1 MVIITCLIKIQI
13 QVVSFKSSLYRSM
26 FGGNDSFNFADPSE
40 EDTQLSSVYLVVAI
54 VGFFI
59 LAFILVVLILAIR
72 KQQVIIL

>member
-1 MVIITCLIKIQI
+1 MVVMIC
-13 QVVSFKSSLYRSM
+13 
-26 FGGNDSFNFADPSE
+26 FNFADPSE

-72 KQQVIIL
+72 KQQVIILSYLRGMV

>member
-1 MVIITCLIKIQI
+1 MKFSIISNIFYHIISGDKKD
-13 QVVSFKSSLYRSM
+13 FLY
-26 FGGNDSFNFADPSE
+26 FTDPSE

-72 KQQVIIL
+72 KQQVTILSYLRGMV